1 MSTATP
7 GPAPRDRTRRRLPSP
22 LVRTPVGMLV
32 ALTLLTACSQP
43 PSREKEVGAAA
54 PAAGSSTADRQFL
67 YLWTAA
73 ADSAQPDFLA
83 VVDVTDGAPG
93 DTARYG
99 SLVTT
104 LPVPGRKNDPHHT
117 EHSLAGDRQLFANGF
132 NGGQSFIFDLSTPD
146 APRIV
151 SQFGDVNGL
160 SHPHTF
166 VRLPSG
172 NVLATFQM
180 THGARGMRTGGLAE
194 LTPAGAVVRS
204 ASADYPG
211 ASAGLR
217 TYSAAVI
224 PAFDRILTTSTD
236 MHQDDPASNTLQ
248 LWRLSDLTL
257 LKSFTLPDGPAGN
270 EGHLT
275 AEPRLMADGKTL
287 LVSTFNCG
295 LYLLSGLDSDHPSG
309 TLVSTF
315 PQKKGTYCAIPA
327 IVGHYYLVTVPAL
340 SAVVVLD
347 IADPARPREVS
358 RMALGAKDEV
368 HWLSVSPDTRR
379 VVVTGYDALQH
390 RVVLA
395 RFDSTTGQIALDT
408 RFREAGKAEPGFF
421 LDDKTWPHGGTTK
434 GIAHGAV
441 FSRP

>member
-1 MSTATP
+1 
-7 GPAPRDRTRRRLPSP
+7 
-22 LVRTPVGMLV
+22 
-32 ALTLLTACSQP
+32 
-43 PSREKEVGAAA
+43 
-54 PAAGSSTADRQFL
+54 
-67 YLWTAA
+67 
-73 ADSAQPDFLA
+73 
-83 VVDVTDGAPG
+83 
-93 DTARYG
+93 
-99 SLVTT
+99 
-104 LPVPGRKNDPHHT
+104 
-117 EHSLAGDRQLFANGF
+117 
-132 NGGQSFIFDLSTPD
+132 
-146 APRIV
+146 
-151 SQFGDVNGL
+151 
-160 SHPHTF
+160 
-166 VRLPSG
+166 
-172 NVLATFQM
+172 M
-180 THGARGMRTGGLAE
+180 THGAAGMRTGGLAE

-211 ASAGLR
+211 ADAALR
-217 TYSAAVI
+217 TYSAAVV
-224 PAFDRILTTSTD
+224 PALDRILTTSTD
-236 MHQDDPASNTLQ
+236 MHVDTDASNTLQ
-248 LWRLSDLTL
+248 LWRLSDLSL
-257 LKSFTLPDGPAGN
+257 LTSFTLPDGPAGN

-275 AEPRLMADGKTL
+275 AEPRLMGDGKTL

-295 LYLLSGLDSDHPSG
+295 LYLIAGLDTERPSG

-347 IADPARPREVS
+347 IADPAKPREVS

-379 VVVTGYDALQH
+379 VVVTGYDGMQH

-408 RFREAGKAEPGFF
+408 RFREPGRTEPGFF
-421 LDDKTWPHGGTTK
+421 LDDKTWPHGGRAK